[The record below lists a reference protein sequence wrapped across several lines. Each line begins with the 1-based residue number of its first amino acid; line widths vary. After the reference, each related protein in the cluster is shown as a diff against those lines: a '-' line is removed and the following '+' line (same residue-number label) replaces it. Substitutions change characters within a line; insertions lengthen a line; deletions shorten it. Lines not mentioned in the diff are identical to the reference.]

1 MTGLRVAHTADLSDA
16 DLRAVRRLLE
26 DAFADAPV
34 TEDDLEHALG
44 GVHALVE
51 DAGVL
56 VAHGAVVQ
64 RRLLHGGRA
73 LRSGYLEA
81 VAVRSDRRRRGHGS
95 AVMAALERVV
105 RRAYDLGAL
114 GSTDEGAPLYAG
126 RGWQPWRGPLSA
138 LTPGGLRPTPDERG
152 SIYVL
157 PGAARLDLDGELTC
171 DWRDGDVW

>member
-1 MTGLRVAHTADLSDA
+1 MTSLRVAHTADLSDA

-26 DAFADAPV
+26 DAFADDPA
-34 TEDDLEHALG
+34 TEDDVEHALG
-44 GVHALVE
+44 GLHALVE
-51 DAGVL
+51 EAGAL

-64 RRLLHGGRA
+64 RRLLHAGQA
-73 LRSGYLEA
+73 LRTGYVEA
-81 VAVRSDRRRRGHGS
+81 VAVRADRRRRGHGS

-114 GSTDEGAPLYAG
+114 GSTDEGAPFYAG

-138 LTPGGLRPTPDERG
+138 LTPHGLRPTPDELG
-152 SIYVL
+152 WIYVL
-157 PGAARLDLDGELTC
+157 PAAARLDLDGELAC